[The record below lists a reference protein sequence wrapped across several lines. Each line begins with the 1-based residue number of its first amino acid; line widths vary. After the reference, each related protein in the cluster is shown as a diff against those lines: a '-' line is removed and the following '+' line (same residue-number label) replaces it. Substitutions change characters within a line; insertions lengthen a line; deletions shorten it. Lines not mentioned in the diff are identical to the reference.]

1 MTISAEE
8 HAKLREEEDRL
19 LHELARIHEARRAEM
34 RPIIERLIEIRVA
47 LPIPVGIVGYG
58 AFHAASVE
66 AAPPAGTPG
75 GDGVGG
81 AGAGAGSALG
91 TPSGAVEA

>member
-19 LHELARIHEARRAEM
+19 LRELARIHEARRAEM

-66 AAPPAGTPG
+66 AAPPAGDTQA
-75 GDGVGG
+75 D
-81 AGAGAGSALG
+81 ADL
-91 TPSGAVEA
+91 VEALDAAGRADLGMPSP

>member
-19 LHELARIHEARRAEM
+19 LRELARIHEARRAEM
-34 RPIIERLIEIRVA
+34 RPIVERLIEIRLA

-66 AAPPAGTPG
+66 AGPPAA
-75 GDGVGG
+75 D
-81 AGAGAGSALG
+81 AQADADL
-91 TPSGAVEA
+91 VEALDAAGRADLGMPSS